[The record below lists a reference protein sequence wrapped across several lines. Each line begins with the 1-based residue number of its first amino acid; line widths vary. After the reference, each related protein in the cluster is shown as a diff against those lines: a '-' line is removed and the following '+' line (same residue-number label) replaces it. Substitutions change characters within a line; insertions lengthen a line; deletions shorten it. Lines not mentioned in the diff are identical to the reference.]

1 MWIITSYVD
10 TITSFGCTGMFQVS
24 LYLRIYLAFAFVYIC
39 FPRVSSLALSHLH
52 GSDVSSLAR
61 KSSLA
66 GLGRENSMSLVAETR

>member
-1 MWIITSYVD
+1 MWIYDFVWVHRMS
-10 TITSFGCTGMFQVS
+10 QVS
-24 LYLRIYLAFAFVYIC
+24 LYLRIYLVFASVYIL

>member
-1 MWIITSYVD
+1 MWIITSYMD
-10 TITSFGCTGMFQVS
+10 NSFIWMHRMSQVS
-24 LYLRIYLAFAFVYIC
+24 LYLRVSILLFASVYIL
-39 FPRVSSLALSHLH
+39 VSSPTCVFLSHLH

>member
-1 MWIITSYVD
+1 MWILLLCLD
-10 TITSFGCTGMFQVS
+10 AQDVS
-24 LYLRIYLAFAFVYIC
+24 GKSIFTCIYLALASVYI
-39 FPRVSSLALSHLH
+39 FVSSPTCVFLGYLH

>member
-1 MWIITSYVD
+1 M
-10 TITSFGCTGMFQVS
+10 TSFGCTGMFQVS
-24 LYLRIYLAFAFVYIC
+24 LYLRIYLLFASVYIC
-39 FPRVSSLALSHLH
+39 LHPLPRVSSLALSHLH

>member
-1 MWIITSYVD
+1 MDNNFSCGYYYFVWMHRMS
-10 TITSFGCTGMFQVS
+10 QVS
-24 LYLRIYLAFAFVYIC
+24 LYLHVSILALASVYI
-39 FPRVSSLALSHLH
+39 FVSSPTCVFLGYLH